1 MHICSEELQSSM
13 SSGIRPYLGQVEVQL
28 RTPIQ
33 ML

>member
-13 SSGIRPYLGQVEVQL
+13 SSGIRPYLEQVEVQL
-28 RTPIQ
+28 CTPIQ